1 MVNKIDIKKM
11 KLKLCSDFRS
21 AFVQKM
27 EKEVPGFNKVCVIFD
42 RYTEESVKTGSRTGR
57 TGSAITVRNKFL
69 MTLMEHLTAK

>member
-1 MVNKIDIKKM
+1 MAVVNKIDIKKM
-11 KLKLCSDFRS
+11 KLKSCSDFRS

-42 RYTEESVKTGSRTGR
+42 RYTEESVKTGSRTG
-57 TGSAITVRNKFL
+57 SAITVRNKFL

>member
-42 RYTEESVKTGSRTGR
+42 RYTEESVKTGSRTG
-57 TGSAITVRNKFL
+57 SAITVRNKFL

>member
-1 MVNKIDIKKM
+1 MAVVNKIDIKKM

-42 RYTEESVKTGSRTGR
+42 RYTEESVKTGSRTG
-57 TGSAITVRNKFL
+57 SAITVRNKFL